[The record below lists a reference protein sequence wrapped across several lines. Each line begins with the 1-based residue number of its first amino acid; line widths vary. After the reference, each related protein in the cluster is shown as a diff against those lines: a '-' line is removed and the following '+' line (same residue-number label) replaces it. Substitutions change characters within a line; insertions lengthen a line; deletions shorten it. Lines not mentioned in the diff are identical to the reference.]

1 MSVTVTGTKRHLD
14 LNASTLT
21 TTGNITAG
29 GNIILSGSSNEI
41 IKSNGSIRLNIDSD
55 NNQGDRIFIVSHHN
69 NTELFR
75 VDEGGHGI
83 FQGNATADSFIKSG
97 GTSSQFL
104 MADGSVSTSVTD
116 STKLP
121 LAGGTMTGTLTN
133 TQNGGT
139 ASIYINST
147 RPTLGFTDS
156 NSFTDS
162 NDVYIVR
169 GTGGNKLQ
177 FQWYDNSAG
186 TTTETFNIDN
196 SGAATFAG
204 SVTAT
209 QLDLENMGN
218 YITFYGGGQTN
229 HSIASRQLDGG
240 TGDDIRLNT
249 YGSFIVNLDSN
260 NNQSTAANSSF
271 FIGRHGGSASA
282 ISGTNLLFQID
293 GQTGNVLPGADST
306 HDLGTS
312 SNRWANVYADTLY
325 GDGSNLTG
333 ITASNADTVD
343 NLHAASFL
351 RSDADDTATGQIRI
365 ASSGAE
371 EGKLIV
377 GSSSQTNYVLQQWQT
392 SSHGTN
398 NAYIIAYGASH
409 GSQAGN
415 FAIKNTLANKN
426 IFFEVNN
433 AVPLKLENGTS
444 TFTGNIAVSGTVDGR
459 DIATDGTKLDT
470 IDTNADVTPS
480 WVPSSDPSYLTSSS
494 TQSKYLR
501 SDAADTGTGIITLSQ
516 NNATTPY
523 PLIVQNASNADG
535 VGIEF
540 SDNSAGSQ
548 RGYITHFHADS
559 KSYGSGASM
568 IISSSEATT
577 TILADGKLMYGEG
590 IYSKPTSGTGA
601 GTRKDQNWDTAY
613 SWGNHASAGYL
624 TTSSAST
631 TYLAKSGGTMG
642 GAINM
647 SNFNITGVNVLTFND
662 PGPNEG
668 ISWSG
673 GNTKIYESPNNL
685 TSNTAGNLQF
695 VYGSTRRLTVNNTG
709 IDVNGNITV
718 SGTVDGRDIATDGTK
733 LDTID
738 TNADVTPSWVPS
750 SDPSYLTSSSTQSK
764 YLRSDAADTGTG
776 IITLSQNNATTPYP
790 LIVQNASN
798 ADGVG
803 IEFSDNSAG
812 SQRGYI
818 THFHADSK
826 SYGSGASMIISSSEA
841 TTTILADGKLMYGEG
856 IYSKPTSGTGA
867 GTRKDQNWD
876 TAYSWGNHASAGYL
890 TTSSASTTYLAKSG
904 GTMGGAINM
913 SNFNITGVNVL
924 TFNDP
929 GPNEGISWSGGN
941 TKIYESPNDL
951 TTNTAGNLQFV
962 YGSTR
967 RLTVNSGGI
976 DVNGNIV
983 VSGTVDGVDIATRD
997 GVLTSTTTTANA
1009 ALPKA
1014 GGTMTGDINL
1024 SSGSASIKKT
1034 ANTSGN
1040 YPAIEL
1046 YSSGTSDSG
1055 AAIAI
1060 QQATSEGDTII
1071 FADYEP
1077 HVEWGISAENGA
1089 NEIHFTAGSST
1100 NSLGSKTFKNNA
1112 GSNRTAYKKMT
1123 INLSSGNVAI
1133 GGTLA
1138 VSGTFSASGYN
1149 KSNWDTAYGWG
1160 NHADEGYL
1168 TSFDITTQTDS
1179 KYIRS
1184 NANDNVTGHT
1194 EWQDGYHV
1202 RLGNGADMRLY
1213 HSSGNNYI
1221 DCHTGSLY
1229 IRTNANT
1236 DVGGDIHLRPRSSE
1250 NGIIIK
1256 DDAEVELYYNNA
1268 LKMETTSGGISVQG
1282 SVTAS
1287 GGNVGNLN
1295 TGSDIGQ
1302 QMEYGS
1308 TSAAT
1313 LRCDADRWRVYMG
1326 GGGQARE
1333 ALTVLETGNVG
1344 VGDSTPSYKL
1354 DVAGTIRATGDV
1366 IAYSDERLKENIK
1379 TIDNSLE
1386 KVNKLR
1392 GVEFNK
1398 IGEDKKSIGVIAQE
1412 IENIIPEVVKTDDQ
1426 GMKSVA
1432 YGNVVGLLIESIKEL
1447 NKEVE
1452 ELKTKLNN
1460 GN

>member
-523 PLIVQNASNADG
+523 PLIVQNASNANG

-540 SDNSAGSQ
+540 DDNVGGSQ
-548 RGYITHFHADS
+548 RGYITHFHS
-559 KSYGSGASM
+559 
-568 IISSSEATT
+568 
-577 TILADGKLMYGEG
+577 
-590 IYSKPTSGTGA
+590 
-601 GTRKDQNWDTAY
+601 
-613 SWGNHASAGYL
+613 
-624 TTSSAST
+624 
-631 TYLAKSGGTMG
+631 
-642 GAINM
+642 
-647 SNFNITGVNVLTFND
+647 
-662 PGPNEG
+662 
-668 ISWSG
+668 
-673 GNTKIYESPNNL
+673 
-685 TSNTAGNLQF
+685 
-695 VYGSTRRLTVNNTG
+695 
-709 IDVNGNITV
+709 
-718 SGTVDGRDIATDGTK
+718 
-733 LDTID
+733 
-738 TNADVTPSWVPS
+738 
-750 SDPSYLTSSSTQSK
+750 
-764 YLRSDAADTGTG
+764 
-776 IITLSQNNATTPYP
+776 
-790 LIVQNASN
+790 
-798 ADGVG
+798 
-803 IEFSDNSAG
+803 
-812 SQRGYI
+812 
-818 THFHADSK
+818 DSK

>member
-444 TFTGNIAVSGTVDGR
+444 TFTGNIA
-459 DIATDGTKLDT
+459 
-470 IDTNADVTPS
+470 
-480 WVPSSDPSYLTSSS
+480 
-494 TQSKYLR
+494 
-501 SDAADTGTGIITLSQ
+501 
-516 NNATTPY
+516 
-523 PLIVQNASNADG
+523 
-535 VGIEF
+535 
-540 SDNSAGSQ
+540 
-548 RGYITHFHADS
+548 
-559 KSYGSGASM
+559 
-568 IISSSEATT
+568 
-577 TILADGKLMYGEG
+577 
-590 IYSKPTSGTGA
+590 
-601 GTRKDQNWDTAY
+601 
-613 SWGNHASAGYL
+613 
-624 TTSSAST
+624 
-631 TYLAKSGGTMG
+631 
-642 GAINM
+642 
-647 SNFNITGVNVLTFND
+647 
-662 PGPNEG
+662 
-668 ISWSG
+668 
-673 GNTKIYESPNNL
+673 
-685 TSNTAGNLQF
+685 
-695 VYGSTRRLTVNNTG
+695 
-709 IDVNGNITV
+709 V

>member
-548 RGYITHFHADS
+548 RGYITHFHS
-559 KSYGSGASM
+559 
-568 IISSSEATT
+568 
-577 TILADGKLMYGEG
+577 
-590 IYSKPTSGTGA
+590 
-601 GTRKDQNWDTAY
+601 
-613 SWGNHASAGYL
+613 
-624 TTSSAST
+624 
-631 TYLAKSGGTMG
+631 
-642 GAINM
+642 
-647 SNFNITGVNVLTFND
+647 
-662 PGPNEG
+662 
-668 ISWSG
+668 
-673 GNTKIYESPNNL
+673 
-685 TSNTAGNLQF
+685 
-695 VYGSTRRLTVNNTG
+695 
-709 IDVNGNITV
+709 
-718 SGTVDGRDIATDGTK
+718 
-733 LDTID
+733 
-738 TNADVTPSWVPS
+738 
-750 SDPSYLTSSSTQSK
+750 
-764 YLRSDAADTGTG
+764 
-776 IITLSQNNATTPYP
+776 
-790 LIVQNASN
+790 
-798 ADGVG
+798 
-803 IEFSDNSAG
+803 
-812 SQRGYI
+812 
-818 THFHADSK
+818 DSK